1 MTFSEKN
8 ILGTLAS
15 FALITTYYALSLLG
29 LYRGGGLEQ
38 PALVRLWII
47 VIVLSIIVTI
57 LFTIFSHII
66 LAVVQAILT
75 GEKPDTREIKDER
88 DRLIDLRGT
97 SLTHVVVTSGTFLA
111 MLTFALGQPAVVMFS
126 LLILAGL
133 VSQLAGDAWR
143 LYLYRR
149 AV

>member
-15 FALITTYYALSLLG
+15 FMLITIYYALSLLG

-38 PALVRLWII
+38 PALIRLWIV
-47 VIVLSIIVTI
+47 VIVLSIIASIVFTI
-57 LFTIFSHII
+57 LSHII
-66 LAVVQAILT
+66 LAVVNAVLT

-97 SLTHVVVTSGTFLA
+97 HLTHNVASIGTFLA
-111 MLTFALGQPAVVMFS
+111 MLTFALGKPAVIMFS
-126 LLILAGL
+126 LLVLVGLLAQ
-133 VSQLAGDAWR
+133 VAGDAWR
-143 LYLYRR
+143 MFLYRR